1 MKSTKY
7 MSNICHIRKKQL
19 FYDKNE
25 KKKFKKYQNVRDYC
39 HYTGKFRG
47 AAHSICN
54 LNYNVPQEIPVKIHN
69 GSTYDYHFLNKELA
83 EEFKVELECLGE
95 NTEKYISFSVPIKK
109 EHENDKTITYKS
121 RFIILVDS
129 CKVNYQNLLITSL
142 ELIIKIAKYAWRVKI
157 SNQNVILLVLE
168 KID

>member
-1 MKSTKY
+1 M
-7 MSNICHIRKKQL
+7 
-19 FYDKNE
+19 
-25 KKKFKKYQNVRDYC
+25 
-39 HYTGKFRG
+39 
-47 AAHSICN
+47 
-54 LNYNVPQEIPVKIHN
+54 
-69 GSTYDYHFLNKELA
+69 
-83 EEFKVELECLGE
+83 ELECLGE

-129 CKVNYQNLLITSL
+129 CKINYQNLLITSL